1 MNDNND
7 NTKDGRVEK
16 RMGNTVEVCFFYNL
30 FSLIKKIYRDGFFTD
45 LFLQVCIMI
54 FLRTYPQLYRNEKFT
69 FSIRISIELF
79 ENFYTVFLKP

>member
-30 FSLIKKIYRDGFFTD
+30 FSLIKKYTEMVSSQTFFS
-45 LFLQVCIMI
+45 
-54 FLRTYPQLYRNEKFT
+54 KFV
-69 FSIRISIELF
+69 S
-79 ENFYTVFLKP
+79 